1 MEKKCCAPD
10 CEHCPFP
17 DCNVEMTKQEK
28 WAAHQREYRRKHPG
42 VDTPYHRRWIENH
55 YEQYRQQQNKS
66 QRRRYRDSFEVRE
79 KISEKNRRYYQAH
92 KEQMKEYQVNYRER
106 RRSRVRIRM
115 QKLSETANEPKRGTA
130 AAAGYDLCA
139 DIQAPV
145 EIPPGDTVM
154 LSTGLAMAIPA
165 GYAGFV
171 YARSGLSTK
180 EGLRPANC
188 VGVIDSDYRGAVG
201 VPVHN
206 DSKEVRFIEPG
217 QRIAQIVIQR
227 ITAVWFDEVD
237 SLDET
242 DRGTDGFGSTGKTLP
257 PAYHPEDKT

>member
-79 KISEKNRRYYQAH
+79 KIKEKNRRYYQAH

-115 QKLSETANEPKRGTA
+115 QKLSETVNAEQFIHLLPSVRPQEPKWIPVSERLPMEFEFVNCTCHSLIDDREDWVVETVYIPQPSDSPYSDWGNIPMLNSGDCEVVA
-130 AAAGYDLCA
+130 WVHR
-139 DIQAPV
+139 DIPK
-145 EIPPGDTVM
+145 P
-154 LSTGLAMAIPA
+154 
-165 GYAGFV
+165 
-171 YARSGLSTK
+171 
-180 EGLRPANC
+180 
-188 VGVIDSDYRGAVG
+188 YRAE
-201 VPVHN
+201 
-206 DSKEVRFIEPG
+206 S
-217 QRIAQIVIQR
+217 
-227 ITAVWFDEVD
+227 
-237 SLDET
+237 
-242 DRGTDGFGSTGKTLP
+242 
-257 PAYHPEDKT
+257 EDKE